1 MTEEIIR
8 LVEQSA
14 GFPLLTAFLLG
25 LLASVNPCQLAINL
39 SALTW
44 LFGRKETKDSRWQT
58 GLIYLTGRF
67 VAFFVLGWGCVWAIT
82 YFGIRLSSSR
92 LMTLDSIYKWVEII
106 LPWLLMAVGL
116 FFLYRAFHVHKH
128 DGSCHN
134 SSQVIHRGRRFGPFW
149 LGLIL
154 AFLFCPE
161 SAVVFF
167 GMMVPLG
174 AATSVSWSV
183 PLVYALSSLIPFVL
197 LLWMVHHANAFVSRY
212 EDRVA
217 RIQVWV
223 NVLLGLLFILLAVA
237 IWVMG

>member
-1 MTEEIIR
+1 MTDEIIK
-8 LVEQSA
+8 LAEQSA

-25 LLASVNPCQLAINL
+25 LFASINPCQLAINV

-44 LFGRKETKDSRWQT
+44 LFGRKETKERQRQT
-58 GLIYLTGRF
+58 GLIYLIGRF
-67 VAFFVLGWGCVWAIT
+67 VAFFVLGWVCVWAIS
-82 YFGIRLSSSR
+82 YFGIRLSASK
-92 LMTLDSIYKWVEII
+92 LMSLDSIYSWVEVL
-106 LPWLLMAVGL
+106 LPWLLMVVGL
-116 FFLYRAFHVHKH
+116 FFFYRAFHVHKH

-134 SSQVIHRGRRFGPFW
+134 SSQVIHRGRRYGSFW
-149 LGLIL
+149 LGVIL

-183 PLVYALSSLIPFVL
+183 PLIYALSSLIPFVL
-197 LLWMVHHANAFVSRY
+197 LLWMVHHANAFVNRY

-223 NVLLGLLFILLAVA
+223 NAFLGFLFIMLAVG